1 LAASGAAHSIVGDV
15 HDAICVNRIIL
26 MQIVLFAAANILGL
40 FFAYVDSR
48 PTWDDTGILVGMIV
62 LSAVILGA
70 LGPRRPW
77 LWALAISVWM
87 PFRDALATHRL
98 PASAAAIVFALVGAY
113 LGTSLRRLAAPA
125 S

>member
-1 LAASGAAHSIVGDV
+1 
-15 HDAICVNRIIL
+15 
-26 MQIVLFAAANILGL
+26 MQFLLLSAANILGL

-48 PTWDDTGILVGMIV
+48 PTWDDTGVLVGMIV

-77 LWALAISVWM
+77 LWALAIGAWM
-87 PFRDALATHRL
+87 PLQEALTIHRL
-98 PASAAAIVFALVGAY
+98 PASAVAIVIALVGVY
-113 LGTSLRRLAAPA
+113 LGAGLRRLAVQA